1 MLSRWQT
8 VQVSSTRNLI
18 QETCIQVA
26 HRTIQVSRM
35 RNMADDT
42 DDDLA
47 VAATIVLSA
56 LSDIIK
62 RKHDKWVQP
71 WISRHLAL
79 HTNRCSLIKK

>member
-1 MLSRWQT
+1 MT
-8 VQVSSTRNLI
+8 P
-18 QETCIQVA
+18 
-26 HRTIQVSRM
+26 
-35 RNMADDT
+35 